1 MENKAKWRWGKY
13 RWVLLGLIILNVI
26 GVYFFYPIQPHIQV
40 APEFITGT
48 LFTLPVIGDFHL
60 SNTLLASF
68 IGIAGYLVLMHLG
81 IDIFNTYDA
90 WLDPDTGVPSIWEPP
105 EPSGGGS

>member
-1 MENKAKWRWGKY
+1 MEY
-13 RWVLLGLIILNVI
+13 GLM
-26 GVYFFYPIQPHIQV
+26 
-40 APEFITGT
+40 AC
-48 LFTLPVIGDFHL
+48 
-60 SNTLLASF
+60 F

>member
-1 MENKAKWRWGKY
+1 MIAALQAAHRQKRPQ
-13 RWVLLGLIILNVI
+13 GLVRRFVEDESAQDLVEY
-26 GVYFFYPIQPHIQV
+26 GLM
-40 APEFITGT
+40 AC
-48 LFTLPVIGDFHL
+48 
-60 SNTLLASF
+60 F

-90 WLDPDTGVPSIWEPP
+90 WLDPSTGVPSLWDPP

>member
-1 MENKAKWRWGKY
+1 MRLSMDSGATGRS
-13 RWVLLGLIILNVI
+13 RSLRRL
-26 GVYFFYPIQPHIQV
+26 V
-40 APEFITGT
+40 AEESAQD
-48 LFTLPVIGDFHL
+48 LVEYA
-60 SNTLLASF
+60 LLASF